1 MPYGKNLKFTTTTYG
16 PAKNILASEHFKFV
30 EGGATLAPASGTL
43 AVGTGIAR
51 VTATGLW
58 VKFVAANVAQ
68 YNDFGVLNID
78 VVLDN
83 TNNIVVGEVIVQG
96 ALYESKLDASA
107 TDSAFKTAVGNNIRY
122 VKHI

>member
-1 MPYGKNLKFTTTTYG
+1 MPFGKNLKFTETTYG
-16 PAKNILASEHFKFV
+16 AAKNILASEKVKFV
-30 EGGATLAPASGTL
+30 EGGATLAPATGTL

-58 VKFVAANVAQ
+58 VKFVAGDVAN
-68 YNDFGVLNID
+68 YNDFGILNID

-96 ALYESKLDASA
+96 SVYESKLDASA
-107 TDSAFKTAVGNNIRY
+107 TVAAFKTAVGSNIRY